1 VLVSMCFANGAAV
14 YSFCWQEIGSRTP
27 GQTNMTEYR
36 LVDFLI
42 QIQKLGRT
50 GELREAMKRIPI
62 MSRDVEDCDDE
73 GIQLEIKCA
82 TGIFD
87 SMTPTERLRPEIID
101 TDRSERIASGSGASR
116 KSVFDLVRQFK
127 SMRNTMAAISNSR
140 Y

>member
-1 VLVSMCFANGAAV
+1 
-14 YSFCWQEIGSRTP
+14 
-27 GQTNMTEYR
+27 MTEYR